1 MNPNAKSK
9 LQGFLRE
16 CLSAAGD
23 RQELADD
30 SSLFVSGRLDSLA
43 MTRLVVFLE
52 ESCGI
57 DFGELAF
64 EVDLVDSVR
73 AIEALVDGMPAPRA

>member
-1 MNPNAKSK
+1 MNPGDKSK

-23 RQELADD
+23 QQEMADD

-52 ESCGI
+52 ESFGI
-57 DFGELAF
+57 DFGEVAF
-64 EVDLVDSVR
+64 DVDLVDSVD
-73 AIEALVDGMPAPRA
+73 AIEALVEGTPARRV